1 MICTTAINKTL
12 QARMEIFGITE
23 PFSLRTPSDI
33 SGQISHTGKMYSV
46 TTIRAAAAVL
56 VVLNSDLMPR
66 R

>member
-1 MICTTAINKTL
+1 
-12 QARMEIFGITE
+12 MEIFGITE

-56 VVLNSDLMPR
+56 VVLHNDLMPR